1 METMAWLIDLGK
13 MALGGISFQCHLKWS
28 QKYAVRGYFREQKL
42 PFIKPSVEAEELI
55 SFFIINSIAAH

>member
-28 QKYAVRGYFREQKL
+28 QKYAVCGYFREQKL
-42 PFIKPSVEAEELI
+42 PFIKPSVEAE
-55 SFFIINSIAAH
+55 S